1 MRFTKCQR
9 GARPPLWGQSNRGR
23 GRETRPLR
31 NAVTFGV
38 PAAAT
43 LYRRGSVPAAETDAP
58 TDHSQTTTFSY
69 RRVPFS
75 HDFFLSLPHGIDIEI
90 SIL

>member
-1 MRFTKCQR
+1 MLGLLSGFR
-9 GARPPLWGQSNRGR
+9 GQSNRGR
-23 GRETRPLR
+23 GRETRPLQ

-38 PAAAT
+38 PAAASST
-43 LYRRGSVPAAETDAP
+43 AGLAYAVEKAAP

-75 HDFFLSLPHGIDIEI
+75 HDFFLSLRHGIDIEI